1 MADSHTR
8 TRITMQITSTA
19 GVKGGLGAM
28 PAPLVVDLGDMEAR
42 DWETVGSA
50 ANLKGLHQF

>member
-8 TRITMQITSTA
+8 TRITMQLTSTA

-28 PAPLVVDLGDMEAR
+28 PAPLVAYLGDMEAR
-42 DWETVGSA
+42 DWETVGSV
-50 ANLKGLHQF
+50 AN